1 MNKGDKVKMNN
12 KYYVNEK
19 NRDMVFTVRTEP
31 QRVGGTLVVWLDDFS
46 SCYAVDGL
54 DVVAERQA

>member
-1 MNKGDKVKMNN
+1 MKKGDKVKMND

-19 NRDMVFTVRTEP
+19 YMDKIFTVKTSP

-46 SCYAVDGL
+46 GCYAVDGL
-54 DVVAERQA
+54 TIVND